1 MAKKILTDYDMDGNR
16 IHNVSAPTQSGDVA
30 TFDWTI
36 DMVENTKTGFS
47 QSINNI
53 ISNSDSSVI
62 DSFTEVVNE
71 MNMADSQLESVM
83 NSVISSQNSISIR
96 LGNLETSGLSGTSGI
111 NGTSGLS
118 GTSGTSGTSGLSGTS
133 GTSGLSGT
141 SGTSGLLSL
150 SGNTNNGIITLNG
163 ASPNATVESNLTFDG
178 YTLEIVGTVSSSNL
192 TINNISSS
200 TSDIDKLLV
209 ISNGV
214 VKSLTQSSLNIGLSN
229 INDSYIS
236 ATASIVDDASL
247 VWDSTIGKWIN
258 HPTTFVSGTEVSR
271 GYRWNNNST
280 TVINENCLAGAAQ
293 GSLMARSV
301 ASTNVQTRVLRT
313 NFQNSVAAMDQQCG
327 YRSTTAYS
335 YLGTGFRFSVGFGIS
350 DPTYNAGARQF
361 YGMCGV
367 TTLLGINSTVTVRS
381 LTNIIGIGSDS
392 TDSNLQIFY
401 NDSTGTASSIDLG
414 VSFPANRT
422 SLSASTDWYR
432 FEIYNPIGIS
442 KVYYK
447 AESLATGVIAH
458 GVISTNLPLTTQ
470 SLASQAIRTSGSSSN
485 NCGFDI
491 SHLSVNTI
499 S

>member
-1 MAKKILTDYDMDGNR
+1 MAKKILTDYDMVGNR

-36 DMVENTKTGFS
+36 DMVESVKIGVS

-53 ISNSDSSVI
+53 MSNSDSSVI

-71 MNMADSQLESVM
+71 MNKADTQLGSVLD
-83 NSVISSQNSISIR
+83 SVISSQNSISTR
-96 LGNLETSGLSGTSGI
+96 LNNLESSGLSGTSGI
-111 NGTSGLS
+111 NGTSG
-118 GTSGTSGTSGLSGTS
+118 TSGTSGIN
-133 GTSGLSGT
+133 GT
-141 SGTSGLLSL
+141 SGTSGLLTL

-163 ASPNATVESNLTFDG
+163 SSPNATVESNLTFDG
-178 YTLEIVGTVSSSNL
+178 NTLEIIGTVSTSNL
-192 TINNISSS
+192 SINNVSSS
-200 TSDIDKLLV
+200 TSNIDKLLV

-229 INDSYIS
+229 TNDFYMS
-236 ATASIVDDASL
+236 ATAGISDDAPI
-247 VWDSTIGKWIN
+247 VWNSTAAKWTSY
-258 HPTTFVSGTEVSR
+258 PTTFLSGTEVPR

-280 TVINENCLAGAAQ
+280 TVINDNCLVGAAQ

-301 ASTNVQTRVLRT
+301 TSTNVQTRVLRT
-313 NFQNSVAAMDQQCG
+313 NFQNSVAATNQQCG

-335 YLGTGFRFSVGFGIS
+335 YLGTGFRFSVGFGVS
-350 DPTYNAGARQF
+350 DPSYNAGARQF

-381 LTNIIGIGSDS
+381 LVNIIGIGSDS

-414 VSFPANRT
+414 DNFPANRT
-422 SLSASTDWYR
+422 SLLASTDWFR
-432 FEIYNPIGIS
+432 FEIYNPIGTS

-447 AESLATGVIAH
+447 VESLATLATAY
-458 GVISTNLPLTTQ
+458 GVISTNLPLNTQ